1 MQNLRLI
8 VNISLN
14 VLSAIIL
21 LSIYIDRLN
30 ECISFLSHYIIN
42 VPSFPYGEQ

>member
-8 VNISLN
+8 VNFSLN

-21 LSIYIDRLN
+21 LSIYIDRLM
-30 ECISFLSHYIIN
+30 N
-42 VPSFPYGEQ
+42 VYHFYPTIL